1 MGDLLLLGAAF
12 AFGVGSALLPMFLNA
27 ELYVV
32 GMGAFVP
39 DSLLWLAIVSLG
51 VGTVLGKWFV
61 FELARKGSSKLRPV
75 DRPASHG
82 KWRVRLRRVS
92 DWMLGLLDRPYLCS
106 ITVMSSCLFGVP
118 PLAIVTIMSGA
129 STQPPWSFLYMVFF
143 GSTLQFVSI
152 YCVLHCERRSL

>member
-39 DSLLWLAIVSLG
+39 DGVLWLAVISLG

-61 FELARKGSSKLRPV
+61 FELGRKGRSMLRWV
-75 DRPASHG
+75 DRPASRG
-82 KWRVRLRRVS
+82 TWRVRLRRVS
-92 DWMLGLLDRPYLCS
+92 DWMLGLLARPYLGS

-129 STQPPWSFLYMVFF
+129 SNQPRWLFLNMVFI
-143 GSTLQFVSI
+143 GRTVQFLAIAYVKI
-152 YCVLHCERRSL
+152 GRAHV

>member
-61 FELARKGSSKLRPV
+61 FELARKGSSKLRSV

-82 KWRVRLRRVS
+82 KWRVGLRRRSPRRMGWPVRPL
-92 DWMLGLLDRPYLCS
+92 LGS
-106 ITVMSSCLFGVP
+106 STVVAACLFGVP

-129 STQPPWSFLYMVFF
+129 SNQPRWLFLNMVFI
-143 GSTLQFVSI
+143 GRTVQFLAIAYVI
-152 YCVLHCERRSL
+152 HGVV

>member
-51 VGTVLGKWFV
+51 VGTVLGEWFV
-61 FELARKGSSKLRPV
+61 FELARKGSSKLRSVDRLASQGKWRGGLRRLSQWVSGVV
-75 DRPASHG
+75 DRPS
-82 KWRVRLRRVS
+82 
-92 DWMLGLLDRPYLCS
+92 LGRIPGGC
-106 ITVMSSCLFGVP
+106 
-118 PLAIVTIMSGA
+118 A
-129 STQPPWSFLYMVFF
+129 
-143 GSTLQFVSI
+143 
-152 YCVLHCERRSL
+152 